1 VKRVNNRWSR
11 IIKWGNYRL
20 PFIFL
25 VTCYLQGKKIK
36 MPRWISH
43 EQWDDVCKKADD
55 WHKNLKWE

>member
-1 VKRVNNRWSR
+1 M
-11 IIKWGNYRL
+11 WGNYRL

-25 VTCYLQGKKIK
+25 VTRYLQGKKIK

-55 WHKNLKWE
+55 WHKNIKWE